1 VTYTRILTTGALM
14 VFLAGLVALV
24 LRGQA
29 TVSLVSPVTSYYTTQ
44 PVSPTY
50 ILIGAPPT
58 SATQSSPTV
67 WPCLGMPDPS
77 HATANQGDEF
87 LLPGNYALAPVA
99 GVAPTG
105 DRLMVCLIG
114 STGVP
119 AWTQIGFAP

>member
-1 VTYTRILTTGALM
+1 MTYTRILTTGALLLFFAAI
-14 VFLAGLVALV
+14 VGLALRAQTPVNLVRPYLYSTT
-24 LRGQA
+24 L
-29 TVSLVSPVTSYYTTQ
+29 PVGA
-44 PVSPTY
+44 PV

-58 SATQSSPTV
+58 SASQSSPTV

-77 HATANQGDEF
+77 HAAANQGDEF

-99 GVAPTG
+99 GVAAIG

-119 AWTQIGFAP
+119 GWTQIGYAP